1 MACTCLT
8 NCLGIT
14 FALSGMRTSCEAC
27 DIRLFNGKLNSEI
40 RDDSGRRCGGA
51 ALMIGSDTSS
61 CIILID
67 GASGPL
73 LALAPSEG
81 SLISIV

>member
-14 FALSGMRTSCEAC
+14 FALSGMRTSCDTC
-27 DIRLFNGKLNSEI
+27 DMRLPSGKLYSES
-40 RDDSGRRCGGA
+40 RDESGRRDGGA
-51 ALMIGSDTSS
+51 ALIIGSDTSS

-81 SLISIV
+81 SRISIV